1 MAKIQGKINEG
12 IITSITFHSKFGKKE
27 VFNAGGIG
35 EDWKFEPR
43 PNEIPTCMFGSTF
56 KNASDKLKICYIG
69 CEFIEDW

>member
-1 MAKIQGKINEG
+1 
-12 IITSITFHSKFGKKE
+12 